1 MSPQDT
7 VERVL
12 KEIHVMF
19 AKCQSYGS
27 SPDKVIVDRKQF
39 LKLLDRLNQG
49 IYDMMEAYEHTRE
62 SRNRAELA
70 FQHKGQAMIND
81 ASGKADD
88 VYAAS
93 VLYTADMLG
102 KVQDLIDQTNESMN
116 EVFRSFKRE
125 LRNQKDIVR
134 SNELEL
140 ESQLQDMAD
149 SKVYQGMLEDI
160 RAEQRKEKRK
170 AEDQKKEQAYARRSP
185 YSREH
190 IKIPAVSADVKI
202 NEAYFER
209 AGISAEDAKAGYVPS
224 PAPLVT
230 EKPDVKVNLN
240 SEYFRRKAALEA
252 EKLAGQETSDSAEEQ
267 ERVAQIKENRQD
279 ISSETSE
286 SRTAE
291 PGKRKGFWKNLTEP
305 VERTFSEEPFPE
317 EGVVSEVD
325 THKETGY
332 TDVNAAIEK
341 NATDHSLSQNVTEQ
355 QPEPTAYE
363 NYTGGLE
370 TACTDSDKARKT
382 AVSELR
388 SLLSNMEA
396 NAEPQYMGEAGV
408 DEEAAT
414 GGTAGHMEITGSEVM
429 ESGSGKYEHTSRHM
443 QDSSPEGTASA
454 DIETYGTLQETQ
466 EFVGKRAGSQSRGKE
481 TGSQNEPVKDH
492 HTDDRKN
499 NSGSQQSD
507 RKQQPDKDV
516 NKTMEWEIAQEH
528 LLNEENAD
536 VLQDIQTS
544 RPSGSKKGTAGW
556 KERMKVLLNEI
567 TPKDLDEK

>member
-1 MSPQDT
+1 
-7 VERVL
+7 
-12 KEIHVMF
+12 
-19 AKCQSYGS
+19 
-27 SPDKVIVDRKQF
+27 
-39 LKLLDRLNQG
+39 
-49 IYDMMEAYEHTRE
+49 MMEAYEHTRE

-160 RAEQRKEKRK
+160 SADQRKEKRK

-252 EKLAGQETSDSAEEQ
+252 EKMAEQ
-267 ERVAQIKENRQD
+267 E
-279 ISSETSE
+279 
-286 SRTAE
+286 
-291 PGKRKGFWKNLTEP
+291 L
-305 VERTFSEEPFPE
+305 PE
-317 EGVVSEVD
+317 EGVVSDVNVY
-325 THKETGY
+325 KE
-332 TDVNAAIEK
+332 TDVNAALER

-370 TACTDSDKARKT
+370 TACTDSNEARKT

-388 SLLSNMEA
+388 SLLSNMEV
-396 NAEPQYMGEAGV
+396 NAEPQYMGEAGA
-408 DEEAAT
+408 DEEVT
-414 GGTAGHMEITGSEVM
+414 TVELL
-429 ESGSGKYEHTSRHM
+429 
-443 QDSSPEGTASA
+443 
-454 DIETYGTLQETQ
+454 DIC
-466 EFVGKRAGSQSRGKE
+466 R
-481 TGSQNEPVKDH
+481 
-492 HTDDRKN
+492 
-499 NSGSQQSD
+499 
-507 RKQQPDKDV
+507 
-516 NKTMEWEIAQEH
+516 IA
-528 LLNEENAD
+528 
-536 VLQDIQTS
+536 V
-544 RPSGSKKGTAGW
+544 W
-556 KERMKVLLNEI
+556 KVPQVQM
-567 TPKDLDEK
+567 

>member
-19 AKCQSYGS
+19 SKCQGYGS

-160 RAEQRKEKRK
+160 RADQRKEKRK
-170 AEDQKKEQAYARRSP
+170 AEDQKKEQAYVRRSP

-202 NEAYFER
+202 IEASFEG

-224 PAPLVT
+224 
-230 EKPDVKVNLN
+230 
-240 SEYFRRKAALEA
+240 
-252 EKLAGQETSDSAEEQ
+252 SA
-267 ERVAQIKENRQD
+267 
-279 ISSETSE
+279 
-286 SRTAE
+286 
-291 PGKRKGFWKNLTEP
+291 
-305 VERTFSEEPFPE
+305 
-317 EGVVSEVD
+317 
-325 THKETGY
+325 
-332 TDVNAAIEK
+332 
-341 NATDHSLSQNVTEQ
+341 
-355 QPEPTAYE
+355 
-363 NYTGGLE
+363 
-370 TACTDSDKARKT
+370 
-382 AVSELR
+382 
-388 SLLSNMEA
+388 
-396 NAEPQYMGEAGV
+396 
-408 DEEAAT
+408 
-414 GGTAGHMEITGSEVM
+414 
-429 ESGSGKYEHTSRHM
+429 
-443 QDSSPEGTASA
+443 
-454 DIETYGTLQETQ
+454 Q
-466 EFVGKRAGSQSRGKE
+466 EF
-481 TGSQNEPVKDH
+481 H
-492 HTDDRKN
+492 H
-499 NSGSQQSD
+499 
-507 RKQQPDKDV
+507 P
-516 NKTMEWEIAQEH
+516 
-528 LLNEENAD
+528 
-536 VLQDIQTS
+536 
-544 RPSGSKKGTAGW
+544 
-556 KERMKVLLNEI
+556 
-567 TPKDLDEK
+567 

>member
-19 AKCQSYGS
+19 SKCQGYGS

-160 RAEQRKEKRK
+160 RADQRKEKRK

-252 EKLAGQETSDSAEEQ
+252 EKMAEQ
-267 ERVAQIKENRQD
+267 E
-279 ISSETSE
+279 
-286 SRTAE
+286 
-291 PGKRKGFWKNLTEP
+291 L
-305 VERTFSEEPFPE
+305 PE
-317 EGVVSEVD
+317 EGVVSDVNVY
-325 THKETGY
+325 KET
-332 TDVNAAIEK
+332 DANAALER

-370 TACTDSDKARKT
+370 TACTDSNEARKT

-388 SLLSNMEA
+388 SLLSNMEV
-396 NAEPQYMGEAGV
+396 NAEPQYMGEAGA
-408 DEEAAT
+408 DEEVTT
-414 GGTAGHMEITGSEVM
+414 GGTVG
-429 ESGSGKYEHTSRHM
+429 HM
-443 QDSSPEGTASA
+443 QDSSLEGTASA
-454 DIETYGTLQETQ
+454 DVETYGMLQKP
-466 EFVGKRAGSQSRGKE
+466 VGK
-481 TGSQNEPVKDH
+481 KDVQ
-492 HTDDRKN
+492 K
-499 NSGSQQSD
+499 
-507 RKQQPDKDV
+507 QPDKDV

-528 LLNEENAD
+528 LLNEENTDA
-536 VLQDIQTS
+536 LQDIQTS

>member
-1 MSPQDT
+1 MT
-7 VERVL
+7 
-12 KEIHVMF
+12 
-19 AKCQSYGS
+19 
-27 SPDKVIVDRKQF
+27 
-39 LKLLDRLNQG
+39 
-49 IYDMMEAYEHTRE
+49 
-62 SRNRAELA
+62 
-70 FQHKGQAMIND
+70 
-81 ASGKADD
+81 GK
-88 VYAAS
+88 
-93 VLYTADMLG
+93 
-102 KVQDLIDQTNESMN
+102 DLIDQTNESMN

-160 RAEQRKEKRK
+160 RADQRKEKRK

-252 EKLAGQETSDSAEEQ
+252 EKMAEQ
-267 ERVAQIKENRQD
+267 E
-279 ISSETSE
+279 
-286 SRTAE
+286 
-291 PGKRKGFWKNLTEP
+291 L
-305 VERTFSEEPFPE
+305 PE
-317 EGVVSEVD
+317 EGVVSDVNVY
-325 THKETGY
+325 KET
-332 TDVNAAIEK
+332 DANAALEK

-370 TACTDSDKARKT
+370 TACTDSNEARKT

-388 SLLSNMEA
+388 SLLSNMEV
-396 NAEPQYMGEAGV
+396 NAEPQYMGEAGA
-408 DEEAAT
+408 DEEVTT
-414 GGTAGHMEITGSEVM
+414 GGTVG
-429 ESGSGKYEHTSRHM
+429 HM
-443 QDSSPEGTASA
+443 QDSSLEGTASA
-454 DIETYGTLQETQ
+454 DVETYGTLQKS
-466 EFVGKRAGSQSRGKE
+466 VGK
-481 TGSQNEPVKDH
+481 KDV
-492 HTDDRKN
+492 
-499 NSGSQQSD
+499 Q
-507 RKQQPDKDV
+507 KQPNKDV

-528 LLNEENAD
+528 LLNEENTDA
-536 VLQDIQTS
+536 LQDIQTS